1 MRSTGE
7 VMGHASSFGH
17 AFAKAQAAADM
28 ILPLSGVVLISVND
42 FDKSAASRLALDL
55 HRMGF
60 TILAT
65 VGTAAY
71 FERIGIPAT
80 VVKKVSEGTPN
91 ILDLLR
97 DGQIQMIINTPL
109 GGQAHIDG
117 MEIRT
122 AAYRFRVPITTTL
135 SAAAATVQGIR
146 ALKQKP
152 LKLRS
157 LQAHYA
163 ATK

>member
-1 MRSTGE
+1 
-7 VMGHASSFGH
+7 
-17 AFAKAQAAADM
+17 
-28 ILPLSGVVLISVND
+28 VLISVND
-42 FDKSAASRLALDL
+42 LDKSAASRLALDL

-60 TILAT
+60 DIVAT
-65 VGTAAY
+65 TGTAAY
-71 FERIGIPAT
+71 FERIGIPAQ
-80 VVKKVSEGTPN
+80 VVNKVSEGTPN
-91 ILDLLR
+91 VLDLLR
-97 DGQIQMIINTPL
+97 EGKVQLIINTPL

-135 SAAAATVQGIR
+135 SAAAATVQGIK

-152 LKLRS
+152 LRLRS

-163 ATK
+163 ASSVG